1 MRREGFFSWVASS
14 KNLNYEKDKMKTLI
28 VMMIAAIAIAGN
40 AAAPT
45 PDEIKAVLPKIEE
58 LIQGDFAALKA
69 KKINN
74 AKLGETLLGYIS
86 AGDEPAVKFILR
98 QKALQQFILGM
109 DFDKADELYSACCAE
124 GGIEYAL
131 DAVANSRQK
140 LNVYATSKRP
150 KAKVLKDRISDDEKS
165 TKGIRIIKQKI
176 KKDPAN
182 ETLQEQLAVE
192 YIACGDWESALACL
206 STISGEIA
214 KVAEWE
220 LKDAKSADYD
230 AAKIAKFWWDYAD
243 QHAKRKTVA
252 ESIKVHAAN
261 WYKKA
266 MALNLI
272 TGLDAKVAEKR
283 ITETGQFAAAGMV
296 KEMDTKGLYMIVD
309 LTKTGKKAVTY
320 LDDVP
325 KGGWGDEYKTKKLVM
340 RKIFPGSF
348 EYMPGKSFKLTKPYY
363 IGVFEVTQKQYEMI
377 AKVNP
382 SEYKGDMRPVETVSY
397 KDVRGASKGLNWPKD
412 DEVDGDSFLGK
423 LRKRIGI
430 RFDLPTEVQWEYACR
445 AGTTGKY
452 NVDNVD
458 PLKLMKCED
467 NGGRKDYHAVV
478 GSFLPNAYGLF
489 DMHGNV
495 YEWVLDRGQK
505 GWKNYSWSDEGKE
518 KDTDPVGSLDGD
530 ARYARGG
537 SFVNAVGGC
546 WSSDRLSLPRGQTKG
561 YIGFRLSCSAAT
573 AK

>member
-1 MRREGFFSWVASS
+1 
-14 KNLNYEKDKMKTLI
+14 MKTLI

-192 YIACGDWESALACL
+192 YIACGDWESALACY
-206 STISGEIA
+206 STISGESA

-220 LKDAKSADYD
+220 LSETKSTDYD
-230 AAKIAKFWWDYAD
+230 AAKIAKFWWGYAD
-243 QHAKRKTVA
+243 GHTKRKAVA

-266 MALNLI
+266 VALNLL

-283 ITETGQFAAAGMV
+283 IEETEQFAAQDVV
-296 KEMDTKGLYMIVD
+296 KEQNGKGLYMIVD
-309 LTKTGKKAVTY
+309 LTKVGKKAVSY
-320 LDDVP
+320 LDEAP
-325 KGGWGDEYKTKKLVM
+325 KGGWGDEYKTKKIVF

-348 EYMPGKSFKLTKPYY
+348 EYMPGKKFKLTKPYY

-382 SEYKGDMRPVETVSY
+382 SEFKGDMRPVE
-397 KDVRGASKGLNWPKD
+397 KVRYLDIRGSNKGLNWPKD
-412 DEVDGDSFLGK
+412 DEVDNDSFLGK
-423 LRKRIGI
+423 LRKRIGL

-445 AGTTGKY
+445 AGTTGNF
-452 NVDNVD
+452 NVEGVD
-458 PLKLMKCED
+458 AVKLMKCKD
-467 NGGRKDYHAVV
+467 NGGQNDHHVTV
-478 GSFLPNAYGLF
+478 GSFLPNAWGLY

-495 YEWVLDRGQK
+495 WEWCVDRGPDGG
-505 GWKNYSWSDEGKE
+505 GWFDWSADAKE
-518 KDTDPVGSLDGD
+518 SDTDPKGPAVGSSRIRRGGGWHDEAHDCRSSQRGRGD
-530 ARYARGG
+530 A
-537 SFVNAVGGC
+537 
-546 WSSDRLSLPRGQTKG
+546 G
-561 YIGFRLSCSAAT
+561 YCCDLMGFRLSCSAAT